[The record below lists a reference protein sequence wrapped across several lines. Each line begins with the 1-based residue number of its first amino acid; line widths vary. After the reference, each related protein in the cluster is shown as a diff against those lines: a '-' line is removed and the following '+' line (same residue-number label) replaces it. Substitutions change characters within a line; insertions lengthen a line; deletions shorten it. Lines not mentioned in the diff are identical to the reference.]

1 MNGRR
6 LTAWLGAALLLA
18 ALSSC
23 SVTRHIPSGE
33 YLLNRTEI
41 KIERDHGLTKKELVT
56 QSELDKYVRQHPAK
70 RFLGTNLPSAIYVQA
85 NPKRNT
91 WWNRL
96 KKRIGREPVLLD
108 TAQTRATAEGMKI
121 YMDSRGFLNSSSSF
135 TIDTLKRKARVT
147 YLVNQG
153 APYRLGTIDYRFRD
167 DFVRSV
173 ILSDTAASL
182 LRSGNI
188 FDVNVLD
195 RERARITD
203 DLKNR
208 GYYNFSINNIS
219 YVADSVPGERII
231 NLTMVVR
238 RSMSGYDAEGEA
250 ILENNQIYRIR
261 NIYVFSNYNPTVA
274 ATDSLYERRLDTL
287 SYKGLNIIYDMREN
301 VRPEILRRAV
311 SLYPNYLYN
320 AEAVQRTYDNLIRL
334 GYYRTANILFTESAD
349 STAGDNLVTFVGD
362 GADTADGAAYTSE
375 RYLDCKILCTP
386 TTRQSYSVDLE
397 GAFSDDYFALIAKV
411 GYQNRNLFRG
421 AGLFDAS
428 IRGGYEFL
436 RKGGADQRN
445 NSFEVGASV
454 SFSFPKLITPFPVNR
469 YNRAYNP
476 RTKIELSYS
485 IQDRRYYHRTLSGI
499 TWGYQWGNRK
509 RSTFTLRPV
518 DISIIKLQRID
529 ETFLNSLN
537 NPYLKQSYQSQ
548 VIAGLSG
555 SYLYSTQQRGAQN
568 GYLNMRFNYET
579 NGNLLSGLY
588 GLFGAHKVEADAEI
602 PDPGEPVEIPEKTYR
617 IFGTPFAQYFRVD
630 ANIAKQFVLGEKTR
644 LVYRFYAGWGFAYG
658 NSVTL
663 PYDRMFYSGGINSMR
678 GWVAR
683 TLGPGNSEP
692 WDNVAENDPNGSNL
706 KTFPRQV
713 GNFKLETN
721 LEFRFPVWGFLH
733 GGVFCDVGN
742 IWFARQGTSL
752 PEETFRFDTFY
763 RQLGFNTG
771 LGLRFDF
778 NFFVFRVDWGIQLHN
793 PNQPAGKRWVIKNF
807 HLKNTSLNFGVGY
820 PF

>member
-1 MNGRR
+1 MSNRI
-6 LTAWLGAALLLA
+6 WWMVFGAMLLLA

-23 SVTRHIPSGE
+23 SVTRHIPTGE
-33 YLLNRTEI
+33 YLLNRTDI
-41 KIERDHGLTKKELVT
+41 KIERDHGLSKKELVT

-70 RFLGTNLPSAIYVQA
+70 RFLGTNLPSAIYLQA

-96 KKRIGREPVLLD
+96 KKRIGHEPVLLD
-108 TAQTRATAEGMKI
+108 TALTRASAEGMKI
-121 YMDSRGFLNSSSSF
+121 YMDSRGFLNSSS
-135 TIDTLKRKARVT
+135 TYLIDTLKKKARVT
-147 YLVNQG
+147 YVVNQG

-182 LRSGNI
+182 LKSGHI

-203 DLKNR
+203 DLKNK

-219 YVADSVPGERII
+219 YIADSLPGERII

-238 RSMSGYDAEGEA
+238 RSMNGYNADGEA

-261 NIYVFSNYNPTVA
+261 NIYVFSNYNPTLA
-274 ATDSLYERRLDTL
+274 ATDSLYERKLDTL
-287 SYKGLNIIYDMREN
+287 TYKGLNIIYDMREN
-301 VRPEILRRAV
+301 VRPEILRRAINI
-311 SLYPNYLYN
+311 YPNYLYN
-320 AEAVQRTYDNLIRL
+320 AEAVQHTYDNLIRL

-349 STAGDNLVTFVGD
+349 TTVGNNLVTFVGE
-362 GADTADGAAYTSE
+362 GADTTQQAAYTTE

-386 TTRQSYSVDLE
+386 TTRQSYSIDME

-428 IRGGYEFL
+428 IHGGYEFL
-436 RKGGADQRN
+436 RKGQTNRRN

-454 SFSFPKLITPFPVNR
+454 SFSFPTLLTPFPVNR
-469 YNRAYNP
+469 YNRAFSP
-476 RTKIELSYS
+476 RTKIELSYT
-485 IQDRRYYHRTLSGI
+485 IQNRQYYHRTLSGI
-499 TWGYQWGNRK
+499 TWGYQWGDHK
-509 RSTFTLRPV
+509 HSTFILRPI
-518 DISIIKLQRID
+518 DISVIKLQRID
-529 ETFLNSLN
+529 QTFLDELN

-555 SYLYSTQQRGAQN
+555 SYVYSTQQRGAQN
-568 GYLNMRFNYET
+568 GYFNMRFNYET

-588 GLFGAHKVEADAEI
+588 GMFGAHKVEAASEATE
-602 PDPGEPVEIPEKTYR
+602 PGEQVEIPEKTYR
-617 IFGTPFAQYFRVD
+617 IFGTPFAQYFRID
-630 ANIAKQFVLGEKTR
+630 ANLAKQFVLGEKTR

-658 NSVTL
+658 NSSTL
-663 PYDRMFYSGGINSMR
+663 PFDRMFYAGGINSMR

-683 TLGPGNSEP
+683 TLGPGNSAI
-692 WDNVAENDPNGSNL
+692 DENESD
-706 KTFPRQV
+706 TQIFPHQV

-721 LEFRFPVWGFLH
+721 LEFRFPIWDILH
-733 GGVFCDVGN
+733 GGIFCDVGN
-742 IWFARQGTSL
+742 IWFARQGNIQSD
-752 PEETFRFDTFY
+752 ETFRFNTFY
-763 RQLGFNTG
+763 KQLGFNTG

-793 PNQPAGKRWVIKNF
+793 PNQPAGQRWVIKNF
-807 HLKNTSLNFGVGY
+807 SLKNTSLNFGVGY

>member
-1 MNGRR
+1 MVV
-6 LTAWLGAALLLA
+6 WGAMLLLT

-23 SVTRHIPSGE
+23 SVTRHIPSGT
-33 YLLNRTEI
+33 YLLTRTEI
-41 KIERDHGLTKKELVT
+41 KIERDHGLSKKELVT

-70 RFLGTNLPSAIYVQA
+70 RFLGTNLPSAIYMQA

-96 KKRIGREPVLLD
+96 KKRIGHEPVLLD
-108 TAQTRATAEGMKI
+108 TALTRASAEGMKI
-121 YMDSRGFLNSSSSF
+121 YMDSRGFLNSSSSYVL
-135 TIDTLKRKARVT
+135 DTLKRKARVT
-147 YLVNQG
+147 YVVNQG
-153 APYRLGTIDYRFRD
+153 EPYRLGSIDYRFRD

-173 ILSDTAASL
+173 ILSDTSASL
-182 LRSGNI
+182 LQSGHI

-203 DLKNR
+203 DLKNK
-208 GYYNFSINNIS
+208 GYYNFSVNNIS
-219 YVADSVPGERII
+219 YIADSLPGERII

-238 RSMSGYDAEGEA
+238 RSMNGYNADGEA

-261 NIYVFSNYNPTVA
+261 NIYVFSNYNPTLA

-287 SYKGLNIIYDMREN
+287 SYKGLHIVYDMREN

-311 SLYPNYLYN
+311 NLYPNYLYN

-334 GYYRTANILFTESAD
+334 GSFRTANILFTESAD
-349 STAGDNLVTFVGD
+349 STSGDNLVTFVGE
-362 GADTADGAAYTSE
+362 GADTTQQAVYTTE

-386 TTRQSYSVDLE
+386 TTRQSYSIDME

-428 IRGGYEFL
+428 IHGGYEFL
-436 RKGGADQRN
+436 RKGQTNRRN

-454 SFSFPKLITPFPVNR
+454 SFSFPTLLTPFPVNR
-469 YNRAYNP
+469 YNRAFSP
-476 RTKIELSYS
+476 RTKIELSYT
-485 IQDRRYYHRTLSGI
+485 IQDRQYYHRTLSGI
-499 TWGYQWGNRK
+499 TWGYQWGDHK
-509 RSTFTLRPV
+509 HSTFLLRPI
-518 DISIIKLQRID
+518 DISVIKLQRID
-529 ETFLNSLN
+529 QDFLNELN

-555 SYLYSTQQRGAQN
+555 SYVYSTQQRGAQN

-588 GLFGAHKVEADAEI
+588 GMFGAHKVEATPEEAES
-602 PDPGEPVEIPEKTYR
+602 GEPVEIPEKTYR
-617 IFGTPFAQYFRVD
+617 IFGTPFAQYFRID

-658 NSVTL
+658 NSSTL
-663 PYDRMFYSGGINSMR
+663 PFDRMFYAGGINSMR

-683 TLGPGNSEP
+683 TLGPGNSPLEES
-692 WDNVAENDPNGSNL
+692 DSDL
-706 KTFPRQV
+706 QIFPHQV

-721 LEFRFPVWGFLH
+721 LEFRFPVWGILH
-733 GGVFCDVGN
+733 GGLFCDVGN
-742 IWFARQGTSL
+742 IWFARQGNIQSD
-752 PEETFRFDTFY
+752 ETFRFDTFY

-793 PNQPAGKRWVIKNF
+793 PNQPAGQRWVIKHF
-807 HLKNTSLNFGVGY
+807 QLKNTSLNFGVGY

>member
-6 LTAWLGAALLLA
+6 WTAWLGAGLLFA

-23 SVTRHIPSGE
+23 SVTRHIPAGE
-33 YLLNRTEI
+33 YLLTRTEI
-41 KIERDHGLTKKELVT
+41 DIAKDHGLTKNELVT
-56 QSELDKYVRQHPAK
+56 QSDLDKYVRQHPAK
-70 RFLGTNLPSAIYVQA
+70 KALGTNLPSAIYVSA
-85 NPKRNT
+85 NPQRNT

-96 KKRIGREPVLLD
+96 KKRIGREPVILD
-108 TAQTRATAEGMKI
+108 SAQTRASSEGMKI
-121 YMDSRGFLNSSSSF
+121 YMDSRGFLNSSSYYS
-135 TIDTLKRKARVT
+135 IDTLKRKARVT
-147 YLVNQG
+147 YHVNQG
-153 APYRLGTIDYRFRD
+153 APYRLGEITYRFRD

-173 ILSDTAASL
+173 ILSDTAGSL
-182 LRSGNI
+182 IKTGNI

-195 RERARITD
+195 RERARITE
-203 DLKNR
+203 DLKER

-219 YVADSVPGERII
+219 YVADSVPGERLI

-238 RSMSGYDAEGEA
+238 RSMSGYNAEGEA
-250 ILENNQIYRIR
+250 ILENNQIYRLR
-261 NIYVFSNYNPTVA
+261 NVYVFSNYNPTLA

-320 AEAVQRTYDNLIRL
+320 AEAVQRTYDNLTRL
-334 GYYRTANILFTESAD
+334 GYYRTANILFDEVSD
-349 STAGDNLVTFVGD
+349 STAGSNLVTFVGE
-362 GADTADGAAYTSE
+362 GADTTSQAAYTAE

-386 TTRQSYSVDLE
+386 ATRQSYSIDLE

-436 RKGGADQRN
+436 RKGQTMEDGKTRN

-469 YNRAYNP
+469 YNRAFAP
-476 RTKIELSYS
+476 RTKIELSFS
-485 IQDRRYYHRTLSGI
+485 IQDREYYHRTLSGI
-499 TWGYQWGNRK
+499 SWGYQWGDRK
-509 RSTFTLRPV
+509 RSTFILRPM
-518 DISIIKLQRID
+518 DINIIKLQRLD
-529 ETFLNSLN
+529 SKFYNGLN
-537 NPYLKQSYQSQ
+537 NPYLKQSYRSQ

-555 SYLYSTQQRGAQN
+555 SYVYSTQQRGAQN

-579 NGNLLSGLY
+579 NGNLLSGIYATL
-588 GLFGAHKVEADAEI
+588 GAKKVPDD
-602 PDPGEPVEIPEKTYR
+602 PDPDDPLRVPGKSYR

-630 ANIAKQFVLGEKTR
+630 ANIAKQFMLGEKTR

-658 NSVTL
+658 NSTTL
-663 PYDRMFYSGGINSMR
+663 PFDRLFYAGGINSMR

-683 TLGPGNSEP
+683 TLGPGNSP
-692 WDNVAENDPNGSNL
+692 LWDTEQSGDVR
-706 KTFPRQV
+706 TFPSQV

-733 GGVFCDVGN
+733 GGVFCDLGN
-742 IWFARQGTSL
+742 IWFIRQGTFNAA
-752 PEETFRFDTFY
+752 ETFRFDTFY

-793 PNQPAGKRWVIKNF
+793 PNKPEGQRWVIRNF
-807 HLKNTSLNFGVGY
+807 YLKNTSLNFGVGY